1 MNAEGEYLMLT
12 DVWVSADMA
21 GLRSIYHGEEN
32 NVNVNKQRGKF
43 EAFFIAPSRPRRAQ
57 PTRLF

>member
-1 MNAEGEYLMLT
+1 
-12 DVWVSADMA
+12 MA
-21 GLRSIYHGEEN
+21 KKN

-43 EAFFIAPSRPRRAQ
+43 EAFFITPSRPRRAQ

>member
-1 MNAEGEYLMLT
+1 MLT